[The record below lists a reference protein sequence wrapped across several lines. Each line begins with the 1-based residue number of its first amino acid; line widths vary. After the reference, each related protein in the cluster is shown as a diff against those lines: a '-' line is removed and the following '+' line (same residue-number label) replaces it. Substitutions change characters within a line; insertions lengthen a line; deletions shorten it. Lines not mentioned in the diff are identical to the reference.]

1 MWVLVLSIAVAPAYA
16 LETHRSEHKSEAAC
30 KRSMAQAMQ
39 LLEREG
45 IVLIAKCEP
54 KK

>member
-1 MWVLVLSIAVAPAYA
+1 MWVLVLSIAVAPAYT

-30 KRSMAQAMQ
+30 KRAIDQTFQ

-45 IVLIAKCEP
+45 IVLIAKCER